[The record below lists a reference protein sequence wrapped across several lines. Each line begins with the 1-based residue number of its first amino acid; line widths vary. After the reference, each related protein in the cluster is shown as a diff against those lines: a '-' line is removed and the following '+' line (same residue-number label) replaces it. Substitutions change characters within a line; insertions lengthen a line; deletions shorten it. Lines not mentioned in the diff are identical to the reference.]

1 MKTTTGGILLALL
14 LLASTAA
21 VAQDTARQTQDP
33 ASETVQTAG
42 EALDT
47 RRQSQQQLDNWA
59 AEREQLQQ
67 RWRAAE
73 AQVQYLEERTALER
87 DRLAALQAAGDELAR
102 RLEESQRLESSL
114 EDTLLVILRDL
125 DTAVAADLPFLPEE
139 RARRLRSVRA
149 ELSDPAADSADKLR
163 RVLEAVLI
171 EARYGGALEVYQ
183 DRIDVAGEEV
193 TADLLYVGRLALYWL
208 TPDRTRGGAWDTVD
222 QAFVPLEGDD
232 LDAVRRAAEMATRR
246 RAPGVLALPLGE
258 VAP

>member
-1 MKTTTGGILLALL
+1 MKTTTGGLLLALA
-14 LLASTAA
+14 LLAAA
-21 VAQDTARQTQDP
+21 PVAPAQDP
-33 ASETVQTAG
+33 ARETEQTAG

-47 RRQSQQQLDNWA
+47 RRQTQQQLDDWA
-59 AEREQLQQ
+59 AERERLQQ
-67 RWRAAE
+67 RWRSAD
-73 AQVQYLEERTALER
+73 AQVRYLEERAALER
-87 DRLAALQAAGDELAR
+87 ERLTALTATGDELAR

-125 DTAVAADLPFLPEE
+125 ETAVGGDLPFLPEE
-139 RARRLRSVRA
+139 RARRLQSVRR

-171 EARYGGALEVYQ
+171 EARYGGALELYQ
-183 DRIDVAGEEV
+183 DRVEVAGEEL

-208 TPDRTRGGAWDTVD
+208 TPDRKRGGAWDPVAS
-222 QAFVPLEGDD
+222 AFVPLEGDE

-246 RAPGVLALPLGE
+246 RAAGVLALPLGT